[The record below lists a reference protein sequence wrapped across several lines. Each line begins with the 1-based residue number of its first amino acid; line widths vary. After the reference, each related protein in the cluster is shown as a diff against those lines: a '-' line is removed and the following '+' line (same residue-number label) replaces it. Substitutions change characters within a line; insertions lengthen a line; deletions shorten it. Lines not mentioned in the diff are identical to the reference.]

1 MGGHSAR
8 VSSLAWNRHILTSG
22 GKDANI
28 IQHDVR
34 VANHAITSLQGH
46 TQEVGYIHEETNNI
60 IFYPLL
66 LLDAMLCI
74 SARVSVG
81 HI

>member
-22 GKDANI
+22 GKDTNI

-34 VANHAITSLQGH
+34 VANHAVTSLQGH
-46 TQEVGYIHEETNNI
+46 TQEVGYILQKANNI
-60 IFYPLL
+60 ISYSL
-66 LLDAMLCI
+66 
-74 SARVSVG
+74 
-81 HI
+81 